1 MRRRLGSAALGGLPL
16 AAASATRGR
25 AGRSTV
31 RQVPPRT
38 SRDMLMG
45 LLRRKAWQLRDLEHH
60 PACLGVPLGQD
71 GGAAKGVSVDLGLKT
86 MATVSLTDLVDASPH
101 FKQALIERGLTDA
114 QEAKAAELQG
124 AAEGQGAAEL
134 QGAEEGGAAGGAAGE
149 AADAEAGGAEA
160 RATEPLAYADL
171 MRRAQPVPM
180 LVAVKEDLMK
190 QPIASPIHPAALER
204 SIPESECFFWRAHQ
218 PRTCLSPPCLALT
231 PPSRHLLHRQAA
243 HPQRRLLSRRAAR
256 RRIGRPRCRGGAR
269 RRPARGGARRLSE
282 GAAHRPAH
290 RARRQRRQGLTD
302 VDGMTGLD
310 VRVPTAV
317 RLHRACRHP
326 TRTMNE

>member
-1 MRRRLGSAALGGLPL
+1 M
-16 AAASATRGR
+16 
-25 AGRSTV
+25 

-218 PRTCLSPPCLALT
+218 PRTCLSPPLPRPHPALT
-231 PPSRHLLHRQAA
+231 PPPPQASCA
-243 HPQRRLLSRRAAR
+243 SSTTTSFAPRRPPPNWSTSLSRRCQAPTGTWRRAKTFGGSSAPPCTPSASPAEAR
-256 RRIGRPRCRGGAR
+256 
-269 RRPARGGARRLSE
+269 
-282 GAAHRPAH
+282 
-290 RARRQRRQGLTD
+290 
-302 VDGMTGLD
+302 VD
-310 VRVPTAV
+310 
-317 RLHRACRHP
+317 
-326 TRTMNE
+326 